1 MIAIIRI
8 VGMVDVP
15 KDVEETLTRL
25 RLRRKYSC
33 VIIFENKVNNGML
46 AKVRD
51 CVAYGEIKPEVLEQ
65 LIEKRG
71 KKIDGKGQID
81 SKKISQEIIKGKKF
95 DEVGLKPFFR
105 LHPARGGLKSSK
117 KHFPLGELGNNGEK
131 INDLILRML

>member
-8 VGMVDVP
+8 VGMIDVP
-15 KDVEETLTRL
+15 KDVKETLTRL

-33 VIIFENKVNNGML
+33 VVISENKVNLGML

-51 CVAYGEIKPEVLEQ
+51 YVAYGEIKLEVLEQ

-71 KKIDGKGQID
+71 QIIDRKKID
-81 SKKISQEIIKGKKF
+81 SKKTAAEIAKGKKLS
-95 DEVGLKPFFR
+95 EVGLKPFFR
-105 LHPARGGLKSSK
+105 LHPARGGLKSTK
-117 KHFPLGELGNNGEK
+117 KHFPKGDLGDRKEK